1 MKSRFTIV
9 ERTHTKRFYKGGI
22 SEKSIMYIKKK
33 SKICIVNISFF
44 NATLHRQ
51 TKKEKDTGKLRGR
64 FLNVTD

>member
-9 ERTHTKRFYKGGI
+9 GSTHTKRFYNSEI
-22 SEKSIMYIKKK
+22 SEKSIIYILKK
-33 SKICIVNISFF
+33 SKICRVNVSLF